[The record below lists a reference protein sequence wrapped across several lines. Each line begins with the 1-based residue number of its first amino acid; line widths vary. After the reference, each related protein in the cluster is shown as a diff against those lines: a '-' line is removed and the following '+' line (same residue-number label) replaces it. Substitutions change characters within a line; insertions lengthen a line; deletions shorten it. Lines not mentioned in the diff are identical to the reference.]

1 MYDIVIDVPIDLVT
15 HFINVIQKVNTKK
28 KTSLPFGGF
37 ITRIEIIA
45 KVPLHDSESIIKMYG
60 KIPTLT
66 VVKSKVVV
74 SKK

>member
-1 MYDIVIDVPIDLVT
+1 MYAIVIDVPIDLVT

-28 KTSLPFGGF
+28 KTSLPLGGF

-60 KIPTLT
+60 KIPTIT